1 MATDLS
7 FVEFVLEQ
15 ARLRERLTYRKM
27 FGEFALYLD
36 GKVVAFACDDSLFIK
51 PVAAVESRTRGLPQR
66 PPYPGAKLYPV
77 ADQLLD
83 EPAKLR
89 ELLLAT
95 AAALPKPKPKAKK
108 AAKKM
113 SSKVS
118 SNKVKKRR
126 KN

>member
-7 FVEFVLEQ
+7 FVQFVLEQ
-15 ARLRERLTYRKM
+15 ARLRERLAYRKM
-27 FGEFALYLD
+27 FGEFAIYLD
-36 GKVVAFACDDSLFIK
+36 GKVVALACDDSLFVK
-51 PVAAVESRTRGLPQR
+51 PVAAVESLTKGLPQR

-83 EPAKLR
+83 EPDTLR
-89 ELLLAT
+89 ELLLKT

-108 AAKKM
+108 AAKKTRAKAT
-113 SSKVS
+113 SRSAT
-118 SNKVKKRR
+118 KRR